1 MSLLKF
7 AYVRGAQNALV
18 SSGAIQ
24 PYRNEFQADLAVKLA
39 ALAIEDDAA
48 EEVSDE
54 ELAQAMAA
62 MASNAEEDLSSEE
75 KKKLLE
81 AAGDGQKELSEL
93 MENVESED
101 SEEEMTEEE
110 AREVVAYFKSAAQ
123 AQITGVANQSP
134 VNPGDFQTE
143 AGARANAGYAHLNG
157 RQGLAD
163 PKKNAVPGTASM
175 KPLHEGVS
183 LDAKT
188 AAAILRKLSAD
199 AAAGGEANALG
210 GSGLDGSSSDYQT
223 EEDPR
228 KNPAYANV
236 AQGLAK
242 GDSNATPNTGDMKEL
257 KDNNAASDLDIASGD
272 SNKSAAFNYLLA
284 KTAQE
289 VGAFLPRELS
299 ETDKLAALR
308 TMMGMS
314 QPERAQYIER
324 VKWAMKG
331 GVYKEADEDSDSKS
345 DEEKH
350 LTPEQRELPE
360 EVKKKIIAKKKE
372 EKEEEKKAS
381 YILRQLGLGY

>member
-24 PYRNEFQADLAVKLA
+24 PYRNELQADLAVKLA
-39 ALAIEDDAA
+39 ALAIEDEAA

-62 MASNAEEDLSSEE
+62 MASNAEEDLSDGE

-81 AAGDGQKELSEL
+81 ASGEGQEELAELIESSEGESGD
-93 MENVESED
+93 D
-101 SEEEMTEEE
+101 EEEMSEED
-110 AREVVAYFKSAAQ
+110 AREVVAYLKSAASHG
-123 AQITGVANQSP
+123 QISGVANAAPQ
-134 VNPGDFQTE
+134 NPGNFQTE
-143 AGARANAGYAHLNG
+143 AGPRSAEAYAHLKG

-163 PKKNAVPGTASM
+163 PKKNAVPGTAAV
-175 KPLHEGVS
+175 KPLHTGVS

-199 AAAGGEANALG
+199 AASGGEANALG
-210 GSGLDGSSSDYQT
+210 GAGMDGSSSDYQT

-242 GDSNATPNTGDMKEL
+242 GDSNAKPGTADMKDL
-257 KDNNAASDLDIASGD
+257 RDNNAASDLDISSGD

-284 KTAQE
+284 KTAEE
-289 VGAFLPRELS
+289 VGPFLPMNLTQ
-299 ETDKLAALR
+299 TDKLAALR
-308 TMMGMS
+308 TMIGMS
-314 QPERAQYIER
+314 QPERAQYIQR
-324 VKWAMKG
+324 IKWAMDEG
-331 GVYKEADEDSDSKS
+331 EEEKEEGSSDEDLLS
-345 DEEKH
+345 EKQK
-350 LTPEQRELPE
+350 TLP
-360 EVKKKIIAKKKE
+360 KHMKDKIIAEMKE

-381 YILRQLGLGY
+381 YILGQLGLGY

>member
-39 ALAIEDDAA
+39 ALAIDDDAA

-62 MASNAEEDLSSEE
+62 MASNAEEDLSDAE
-75 KKKLLE
+75 KKKVLE
-81 AAGDGQKELSEL
+81 AAGEGQEELAEL
-93 MENVESED
+93 IESAEED
-101 SEEEMTEEE
+101 SEEEDEEMSEEE
-110 AREVVAYFKSAAQ
+110 AREVVAYLKSAAQ
-123 AQITGVANQSP
+123 AQITGVANAAP
-134 VNPGDFQTE
+134 KNPGNFQTE
-143 AGARANAGYAHLNG
+143 AGPRANAGYAHLKG

-163 PKKNAVPGTASM
+163 PKKNAPPFTASM
-175 KPLHEGVS
+175 KPLSEGVS

-199 AAAGGEANALG
+199 AAGGGEANALG
-210 GSGLDGSSSDYQT
+210 GAGLNGSSSDFQT

-242 GDSNATPNTGDMKEL
+242 GDSNATPHTGDMKAH
-257 KDNNAASDLDIASGD
+257 KDNNAASDLDLNSGD
-272 SNKSAAFNYLLA
+272 SNKNAAFNYLLA
-284 KTAQE
+284 KTAEE
-289 VGAFLPRELS
+289 VGPFLPRNLTQ
-299 ETDKLAALR
+299 TDKLAALR
-308 TMMGMS
+308 TMIGMS
-314 QPERAQYIER
+314 QPERAQYIQR
-324 VKWAMKG
+324 IKWAMDENEEE
-331 GVYKEADEDSDSKS
+331 KEEK
-345 DEEKH
+345 DEEY
-350 LTPEQRELPE
+350 LSE
-360 EVKKKIIAKKKE
+360 EEKKEKE

>member
-39 ALAIEDDAA
+39 ALAIDDDAA

-62 MASNAEEDLSSEE
+62 MASNAEEDLSDEE

-81 AAGDGQKELSEL
+81 AAGEGQEELAKLVES
-93 MENVESED
+93 ESED
-101 SEEEMTEEE
+101 SDDEDEMSEEE
-110 AREVVAYFKSAAQ
+110 AREVVAYLKSAAQ
-123 AQITGVANQSP
+123 AQITGVANAAPQ
-134 VNPGDFQTE
+134 NPGNFQTE
-143 AGARANAGYAHLNG
+143 AGARANDAYAHLNG

-163 PKKNAVPGTASM
+163 PKKNAVPNTASM

-210 GSGLDGSSSDYQT
+210 GAGLDGSSSDYQT

-242 GDSNATPNTGDMKEL
+242 GDSNATPNTGDMKAL

-284 KTAQE
+284 KTAEE
-289 VGAFLPRELS
+289 VGPFLPRNLTQ
-299 ETDKLAALR
+299 TDKLAALR
-308 TMMGMS
+308 TMIGMS
-314 QPERAQYIER
+314 QPERAEYIQR
-324 VKWAMKG
+324 IKWAMDDG
-331 GVYKEADEDSDSKS
+331 YKEADDESDSKS

-360 EVKKKIIAKKKE
+360 EVKKKIIAKKKG

>member
-24 PYRNEFQADLAVKLA
+24 PYRNELQADLAVKLA

-62 MASNAEEDLSSEE
+62 MASNAEDDLTPEE

-81 AAGDGQKELSEL
+81 AAGDGQEELAEL
-93 MENVESED
+93 IESAEEGEG
-101 SEEEMTEEE
+101 EEEMSEED
-110 AREVVAYFKSAAQ
+110 AREVVAYLKSAASHG
-123 AQITGVANQSP
+123 QISGVANAAP
-134 VNPGDFQTE
+134 RNPGNFQTE
-143 AGARANAGYAHLNG
+143 AGPRSADAYAHLKG

-163 PKKNAVPGTASM
+163 PKKNAVPGTAAV
-175 KPLHEGVS
+175 KPLHTGVS

-199 AAAGGEANALG
+199 AASGGEANALG
-210 GSGLDGSSSDYQT
+210 GAGMDGSSSDYQT

-242 GDSNATPNTGDMKEL
+242 GDSNAKPGTADMKAHT
-257 KDNNAASDLDIASGD
+257 DNNAANDLDLNSGD
-272 SNKSAAFNYLLA
+272 SNKNAAFNYLLA
-284 KTAQE
+284 KTAEE
-289 VGAFLPRELS
+289 VGPFLPANLAQ
-299 ETDKLAALR
+299 TDKLAALR
-308 TMMGMS
+308 TMIGMS
-314 QPERAQYIER
+314 QPERAQYIQR
-324 VKWAMKG
+324 IKWAMDESEEEG
-331 GVYKEADEDSDSKS
+331 SSDEDLLSP
-345 DEEKH
+345 EEKK
-350 LTPEQRELPE
+350 LPKHIKDE
-360 EVKKKIIAKKKE
+360 IIAKKKE

-381 YILRQLGLGY
+381 YILGQLGLGY

>member
-18 SSGAIQ
+18 SSGAIE

-39 ALAIEDDAA
+39 ALAIDDDAA
-48 EEVSDE
+48 EDVSDE

-62 MASNAEEDLSSEE
+62 MASNAEEDLSEEE

-81 AAGDGQKELSEL
+81 AAGEGKEEL
-93 MENVESED
+93 AELVESAEED
-101 SEEEMTEEE
+101 SDEDEMSEEE
-110 AREVVAYFKSAAQ
+110 AREVVAYLKSAAQ
-123 AQITGVANQSP
+123 AQITGVANAAPQ
-134 VNPGDFQTE
+134 NPGNFQTE
-143 AGARANAGYAHLNG
+143 AGARANDAYAHLNG

-199 AAAGGEANALG
+199 AAGGGEANALG
-210 GSGLDGSSSDYQT
+210 GAGLDGSSSDYQT

-236 AQGLAK
+236 AQGLAR
-242 GDSNATPNTGDMKEL
+242 GDSNATPNTGDMKAL

-272 SNKSAAFNYLLA
+272 SNKNAAFNYLLA
-284 KTAQE
+284 KTAEE
-289 VGAFLPRELS
+289 VGPFLPSNLNNM
-299 ETDKLAALR
+299 DKLAALR
-308 TMMGMS
+308 AMMGMS

-324 VKWAMKG
+324 VKWAMSG
-331 GVYKEADEDSDSKS
+331 GSYKEADEDLSEDQEKDLPEGLKKAIEGKKKDSDSDKKS
-345 DEEKH
+345 KDEDD
-350 LTPEQRELPE
+350 
-360 EVKKKIIAKKKE
+360 
-372 EKEEEKKAS
+372 EEKKAS